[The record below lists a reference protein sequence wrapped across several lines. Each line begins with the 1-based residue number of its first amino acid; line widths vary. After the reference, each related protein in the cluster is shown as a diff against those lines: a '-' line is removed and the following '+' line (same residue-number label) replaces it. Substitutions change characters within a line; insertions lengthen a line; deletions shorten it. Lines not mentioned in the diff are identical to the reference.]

1 MTTVWMRAC
10 LLALVAGV
18 AANAQLADK
27 KVLTLAAVKKI
38 AAAAEAEARKNNWN
52 VAIVILDDG
61 GHLLF
66 AERMDGVQI
75 ASIEVATNKAR
86 SAVYYRRP
94 GKVFEDQLVGGR
106 MAVLRLPGA
115 FPFEGGLPI
124 THGDQLIGGI
134 GVSGAASQQDVQIA
148 KAGLA
153 TLEP

>member
-1 MTTVWMRAC
+1 MRTGWIRAGV
-10 LLALVAGV
+10 LAVAAGV
-18 AANAQLADK
+18 ALNAQLADK

-38 AAAAEAEARKNNWN
+38 VAAAEAEARKNNWN
-52 VAIVILDDG
+52 VAMVILDDG

-66 AERMDGVQI
+66 CERMDCVQI
-75 ASIEVATNKAR
+75 AAIDVATNKAR

-94 GKVFEDQLVGGR
+94 GKIFEDQLVGGR

-124 THGDQLIGGI
+124 TYGDQVIGGI
-134 GVSGAASQQDVQIA
+134 GVSGATSPQDVQIA

-153 TLEP
+153 TLAP

>member
-1 MTTVWMRAC
+1 MTTVWMREC

-86 SAVYYRRP
+86 SAVYYGRP

-153 TLEP
+153 TLGP